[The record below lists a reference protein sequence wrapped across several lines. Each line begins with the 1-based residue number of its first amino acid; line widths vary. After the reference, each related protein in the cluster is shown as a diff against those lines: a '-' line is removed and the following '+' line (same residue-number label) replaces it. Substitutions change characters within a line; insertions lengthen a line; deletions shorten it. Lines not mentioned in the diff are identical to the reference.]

1 MINKSKFQKLK
12 KIDAKNIFLRKFTF
26 GDINK
31 SYLSW
36 MNDFEITKYTESRD
50 KKYSLQDLKNY
61 YSEYGDNLLSPWF
74 CICTKNDS
82 KHIGNIKLDVREKW
96 LRGNLGLFLG
106 DRNYWRKGYAY
117 ESIKALVFWAFTVH
131 GMEKIRAGVLDVNF
145 PSQKLFEKSGFC
157 LEGKFEQEVPYDNGR
172 VALIQYGIDLNQ
184 FKNNYNFFKENINV
198 YF

>member
-50 KKYSLQDLKNY
+50 KKYNLQDLKNY
-61 YSEYGDNLLSPWF
+61 YSEYGDNSLSPWF

-96 LRGNLGLFLG
+96 LRGNLELFLG
-106 DRNYWRKGYAY
+106 DLDD
-117 ESIKALVFWAFTVH
+117 LVDF
-131 GMEKIRAGVLDVNF
+131 LDVF
-145 PSQKLFEKSGFC
+145 
-157 LEGKFEQEVPYDNGR
+157 
-172 VALIQYGIDLNQ
+172 LIVFLIV
-184 FKNNYNFFKENINV
+184 FFKGVSEETELLNRIDFSFLKNLEII
-198 YF
+198 YLNK